1 MSEENKPE
9 VEEKP
14 AIEPET
20 EAALNEK
27 LSEFEPE
34 AEGGAGKSEEAPK
47 VDAQGVAMV
56 AMFYSGAFSVL
67 SSRLGEHWKLSDDE
81 AQALAA
87 PTLAVINKYAP
98 GIKTGPEAVLLGVA
112 AMIVLPRVQVTA
124 ELARDD
130 EGKGG
135 GSGDKPE
142 H

>member
-1 MSEENKPE
+1 MSEEIKSE

-20 EAALNEK
+20 EKALDEQ
-27 LSEFEPE
+27 LAEFEPE
-34 AEGGAGKSEEAPK
+34 AEGGTSEAPK

-56 AMFYSGAFSVL
+56 AMFYSGAFSIL

-112 AMIVLPRVQVTA
+112 AMIVLPRVQMTA
-124 ELARDD
+124 QLARDD
-130 EGKGG
+130 DEKGG
-135 GSGDKPE
+135 DSGDQSE
-142 H
+142 HAA